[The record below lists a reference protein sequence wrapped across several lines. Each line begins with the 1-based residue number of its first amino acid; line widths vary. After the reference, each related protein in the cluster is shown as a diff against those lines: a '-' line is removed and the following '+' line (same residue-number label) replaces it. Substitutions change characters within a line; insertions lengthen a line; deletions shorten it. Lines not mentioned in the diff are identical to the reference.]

1 MISNPLMFAAT
12 SDFSGVTRGKAFPL
26 KEMEKRF
33 RQGVGWTPT
42 NVQITCFDTIAESP
56 FGSFGDLIL
65 VPDADTAV
73 TLDLEDGGPVER
85 FVLGDILHLEGDPW
99 SCCTRSILKTA
110 LKRLEDVSGLRLVA
124 AFEHEFQSRNPS
136 QGPGE
141 AFGLA
146 SFGKHRAFGETVMAA
161 LEVAGVKPDT
171 FLKEYG
177 SDQFEVTNGPDLG
190 VTAADTA
197 VKVRAV
203 TKLVGERMGEPVTFV
218 PIRD

>member
-85 FVLGDILHLEGDPW
+85 FVLGDILHLDGDPW

-146 SFGKHRAFGETVMAA
+146 SFGKHRAFGETVMAVSQT
-161 LEVAGVKPDT
+161 LGQVEPGV
-171 FLKEYG
+171 
-177 SDQFEVTNGPDLG
+177 Q
-190 VTAADTA
+190 
-197 VKVRAV
+197 
-203 TKLVGERMGEPVTFV
+203 
-218 PIRD
+218 